1 MRQEYSWF
9 TRDIIKNQTKKL
21 STLLNF
27 YFQGSRFKV
36 QVYFALFKL
45 IQYKMAYRIS
55 KLAKM
60 MKNKIN
66 ITYKFVG
73 MYTVTKV
80 AEAFV
85 LVTVPFY
92 NGLLYYRGVHYK
104 TVR

>member
-9 TRDIIKNQTKKL
+9 THDVIKNQTKKL
-21 STLLNF
+21 SILLNF
-27 YFQGSRFKV
+27 YFQGSRFKFI
-36 QVYFALFKL
+36 FALFKL

-55 KLAKM
+55 KLTEM

-66 ITYKFVG
+66 ITYKFVD

-85 LVTVPFY
+85 LVTVPFE
-92 NGLLYYRGVHYK
+92 
-104 TVR
+104 

>member
-1 MRQEYSWF
+1 M
-9 TRDIIKNQTKKL
+9 TL
-21 STLLNF
+21 SKITPKTIDSSEFLL
-27 YFQGSRFKV
+27 SRFKV

-55 KLAKM
+55 KLTKM

-66 ITYKFVG
+66 ITYKFVD

-85 LVTVPFY
+85 LVTVPFE
-92 NGLLYYRGVHYK
+92 
-104 TVR
+104 